1 MENSDARA
9 FRRVRC
15 PRCYGCFTEPYRCG
29 RCGGRGTILRA
40 KIRTGST
47 AESAGASSRKGRDQS
62 ANPEVSDI
70 SEAREQRWRSDA
82 ERSATSPGGSVHLTK
97 GSTTS
102 ELQNETKTTSKGQAD
117 LLDAATMRHSGEAA
131 VQPLFSDHEEPAPK
145 STQPT
150 QSARDVSR
158 KEDDAAAAAAA
169 RGKVPELQAEN
180 LSPLWNQQVFK
191 TADDLP
197 LRVLEPSVTQKLPA
211 AREVKQRRLPRHHC
225 RPILKGAPF
234 IVCSGCFKL
243 VQVPADFAAST
254 KKMHKLRCGSCLAV
268 LSYAY
273 RVPARKKPYQKSI
286 DQLRIHSSKQW
297 ADAAL
302 HLLEVLGAPRRGN
315 LRSQSSTSGRAF
327 GFFVGFHKSD
337 IIKIGCSKLTLSS

>member
-9 FRRVRC
+9 FRLVRC
-15 PRCYGCFTEPYRCG
+15 PRCHSILTEPVVAAVYRCG
-29 RCGGRGTILRA
+29 GCGTILRA

-150 QSARDVSR
+150 HNLHEMCRER
-158 KEDDAAAAAAA
+158 KMMPPPPLL
-169 RGKVPELQAEN
+169 PEERCR
-180 LSPLWNQQVFK
+180 SFK
-191 TADDLP
+191 
-197 LRVLEPSVTQKLPA
+197 QKTWGP
-211 AREVKQRRLPRHHC
+211 
-225 RPILKGAPF
+225 
-234 IVCSGCFKL
+234 
-243 VQVPADFAAST
+243 
-254 KKMHKLRCGSCLAV
+254 CGIS
-268 LSYAY
+268 
-273 RVPARKKPYQKSI
+273 
-286 DQLRIHSSKQW
+286 
-297 ADAAL
+297 
-302 HLLEVLGAPRRGN
+302 
-315 LRSQSSTSGRAF
+315 
-327 GFFVGFHKSD
+327 
-337 IIKIGCSKLTLSS
+337 

>member
-9 FRRVRC
+9 FRLVRC
-15 PRCYGCFTEPYRCG
+15 PRCLNVLREPAGSVVYQ
-29 RCGGRGTILRA
+29 CGGCGSTLRV

-47 AESAGASSRKGRDQS
+47 EESAGASSRKGRDES

-70 SEAREQRWRSDA
+70 SEAREQSWSSDA
-82 ERSATSPGGSVHLTK
+82 ERSATSPGGCVHLTK
-97 GSTTS
+97 GSNDSTS
-102 ELQNETKTTSKGQAD
+102 ELQNETKKTSKGQAD
-117 LLDAATMRHSGEAA
+117 LLDAATMHHSGEVAA
-131 VQPLFSDHEEPAPK
+131 QTLFSDHEEPAPK
-145 STQPT
+145 SAQAA

-234 IVCSGCFKL
+234 IVCSGCCKL

-254 KKMHKLRCGSCLAV
+254 KTMHKLRCGSCLAV
-268 LSYAY
+268 L
-273 RVPARKKPYQKSI
+273 
-286 DQLRIHSSKQW
+286 
-297 ADAAL
+297 
-302 HLLEVLGAPRRGN
+302 
-315 LRSQSSTSGRAF
+315 STSGRAF

-337 IIKIGCSKLTLSS
+337 IIKMGCSKLTLSS